1 MQNLNNPIT
10 YINGVSV
17 QRATLLYTA
26 LGIKSC
32 NDLLNFF
39 PFRYIDKTQF
49 FQIKDL
55 QPNTAEVQI
64 VGKITHIKSVAQQ
77 KGSRLVATFQDASGV
92 MELVWFKGQKWIAN
106 ALKINE
112 PYVIYGKLNHFNGS
126 FSMPHPEMQLVTEYK
141 KTLQSTMQPVY
152 SSTEKL
158 VNSGISNKIIRT
170 YIENLF
176 KQIYSSIQET
186 ISQEIIN
193 EFQLISKKE
202 ALLNV
207 HFPKN
212 HELLAKAQFRL
223 KFEELF
229 FIQLQLVRKNLINKT
244 QIKGIVFKNVGAVF
258 NDFYKHHLPFQLTN
272 AQKRVIKEIRKDVA
286 SGIHMNRLLQGDV
299 GSGKTIVAL
308 LTMLLA
314 IDNGYQAALMAPTEI
329 LATQHFNAI
338 SELLKGVNV
347 PVALLTGSTKTKKR
361 RVIHEALED
370 GSLKILIGTHA
381 LLEEKVQFQ
390 NLGIAIIDEQH
401 RFGVAQRSKLWMKN
415 SSPISPPL
423 PKFRDSQRE
432 GAQTLRKNY
441 MTARPSIYN
450 LMKELQQNR
459 KKQTTQAEQILWEQL
474 KTKQLDSKFR
484 RQHIIDE
491 FIVDFVCISKQ
502 FIIEIDGK
510 YHDNEAQKEADDLRT
525 KILNELG
532 FKVIRFTNEEVFGN
546 LDNVI
551 KSIKAQLE
559 NTLPLGGKGWAPP
572 PHILVMTATPIPRTL
587 AMSVYGDLDISVI
600 DELPPGRK
608 EIKTVHRFDSQRLS
622 VLKFMRDEI
631 AKGRQIYVVYPLIE
645 ESEIL
650 DYKDLMDGFES
661 ISREFPM
668 PNYQISIVHGKMTAE
683 KKDSEMQRFVK
694 GETHIM
700 VATTVIEVGVNVPN
714 ASVMIIESAE
724 RFGLSQLHQLRGR
737 VGRGADQSYC
747 ILMTGVK
754 LSDEAKTRVKTMVQT
769 SDGFKIAEVDLKLRG
784 PGNLMGTQQ
793 SGVLNL
799 KIADIIKDG
808 AILLSARK
816 KAIELLNEDPNL
828 SKAENLPIK
837 TAFTEITK
845 TSKVWSRIS

>member
-1 MQNLNNPIT
+1 MNLNYPIS
-10 YINGVSV
+10 YINGVSCH
-17 QRATLLYTA
+17 RATLLCTE

-32 NDLLNFF
+32 HDLLQFF

-49 FQIKDL
+49 FQIKEL
-55 QPNTAEVQI
+55 QPSSAEVQI
-64 VGKITHIKSVAQQ
+64 VGKITQLKSVSQT
-77 KGSRLVATFQDASGV
+77 KGSRLVATFQDSSGV
-92 MELVWFKGQKWIAN
+92 MELVWFKGQKWIKD

-112 PYVIYGKLNHFNGS
+112 PYVIFGKLNHFNGLY
-126 FSMPHPEMQLVTEYK
+126 SMPHPEMQLVSEYK

-158 VNSGISNKIIRT
+158 VNVGVSNKIVRT

-176 KQIYSSIQET
+176 KQFYSGIQET
-186 ISQEIIN
+186 LSQEIIN

-202 ALLNV
+202 ALLNA
-207 HFPKN
+207 HFPQS

-244 QIKGIVFKNVGAVF
+244 NIKGIVFKNVGAAF
-258 NDFYKHHLPFQLTN
+258 NNFYEYHLPFQLTN
-272 AQKRVIKEIRKDVA
+272 AQKRVIKEIRKDVS

-308 LTMLLA
+308 LIMLLA
-314 IDNGYQAALMAPTEI
+314 IDNDFQAALMAPTEI
-329 LATQHFNAI
+329 LANQHFNAI
-338 SELLKGVNV
+338 SELLKGVNISV
-347 PVALLTGSTKTKKR
+347 ELLTGSTKPKKR
-361 RVIHEALED
+361 KVIHEALED
-370 GSLKILIGTHA
+370 GSLKILVGTHA
-381 LLEEKVQFQ
+381 LLEEKVMFD

-415 SSPISPPL
+415 
-423 PKFRDSQRE
+423 KVSQTNPSLE
-432 GAQTLRKNY
+432 VGGAL
-441 MTARPSIYN
+441 
-450 LMKELQQNR
+450 
-459 KKQTTQAEQILWEQL
+459 
-474 KTKQLDSKFR
+474 
-484 RQHIIDE
+484 
-491 FIVDFVCISKQ
+491 
-502 FIIEIDGK
+502 
-510 YHDNEAQKEADDLRT
+510 
-525 KILNELG
+525 
-532 FKVIRFTNEEVFGN
+532 
-546 LDNVI
+546 
-551 KSIKAQLE
+551 
-559 NTLPLGGKGWAPP
+559 P

-622 VLKFMRDEI
+622 VLKFMKDEI

-645 ESEIL
+645 ESKVL
-650 DYKDLMDGFES
+650 DYKDLMDGFEGL
-661 ISREFPM
+661 SREFPI
-668 PNYQISIVHGKMTAE
+668 PKYQISIVHGQMKAE
-683 KKDSEMQRFVK
+683 KKEFEMQRFVK

-737 VGRGADQSYC
+737 VGRGAAQSFC

-754 LSDEAKTRVKTMVQT
+754 LSDEAKTRIKTMVST
-769 SDGFKIAEVDLKLRG
+769 SNGFKIAEVDLKLRG

-799 KIADIIKDG
+799 KIADIIKDSK
-808 AILLSARK
+808 ILIAARK

-828 SKAENLPIK
+828 SKEENALIK
-837 TAFTEITK
+837 IAFTEMIK
-845 TSKVWSRIS
+845 TSKIWGHIS